1 MNITKKIIVTDTNI
15 ITDLFNCKLL
25 DDFIVLDNVYV
36 SDIVKR
42 DEFNEKTASF
52 EIISKI
58 KCLELS
64 ENDLEEVMKLRIN
77 NQKLSSYDLVN
88 YVIAKKHGD
97 LLATGDNK
105 LRQFSIENGLEV
117 IRTLKI
123 IELLY
128 LKNVI
133 SKEKLLEALDLLINN
148 DKTRIPKNEILKLK
162 NSYLEKIVA

>member
-1 MNITKKIIVTDTNI
+1 MNITQKIIVTDTNI

-25 DDFIVLDNVYV
+25 DDFIDLDNVYV

-88 YVIAKKHGD
+88 YVIAKKHGA

-133 SKEKLLEALDLLINN
+133 SKEKLLEALDLLLNN

>member
-77 NQKLSSYDLVN
+77 NQKLSSYDLAS
-88 YVIAKKHGD
+88 YVIAKKHGA